1 MDLWLDWGSNMYNNN
16 AYYEAP
22 YDDQEDAERI
32 AEEAYWMVKN
42 DPNYDP
48 TDLSKLGEA
57 IGQDCNNVE
66 LQQFIRDCVEQKDW
80 AKLGLKLYTVS
91 FEYWESAAQH
101 HLE

>member
-1 MDLWLDWGSNMYNNN
+1 MGALMYNNN

-42 DPNYDP
+42 DPRYDP
-48 TDLSKLGEA
+48 TDLNKLSEA
-57 IGQDCNNVE
+57 IGQDCDNVE
-66 LQQFIRDCVEQKDW
+66 LQQFIRDCVEAKDW
-80 AKLGLKLYTVS
+80 AKLGLKLYTTS

>member
-1 MDLWLDWGSNMYNNN
+1 MELNMYNNN

-42 DPNYDP
+42 DPDYDP
-48 TDLSKLGEA
+48 TDLSHLGEA

-66 LQQFIRDCVEQKDW
+66 LQQFIRDCVEAKDW